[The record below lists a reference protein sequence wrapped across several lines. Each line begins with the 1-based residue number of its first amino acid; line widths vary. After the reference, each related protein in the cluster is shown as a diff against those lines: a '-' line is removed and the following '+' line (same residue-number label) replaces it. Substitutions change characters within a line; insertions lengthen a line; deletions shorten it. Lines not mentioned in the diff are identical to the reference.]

1 MHHGWGGDGLL
12 NSYEY
17 DRRQVALVNSQQS
30 LKNGK
35 QIFGLLK
42 AMGTTDPDVSKAR
55 QNLYRNIE
63 DAETLGKI
71 HEGIEGQREHFDNLG
86 LHIGYIYGDR
96 QIPGHASVYEPV
108 CTPGARLPHTWIK
121 ILSPELNQLPAID
134 SSYVSEFSPDEV
146 QTKRFS
152 TLDLCPFDAF
162 ILIADS
168 TSASHWGGCLREMQ
182 EQLPAAASS
191 LKIRLF
197 IEGQDFETQSDVHGQ
212 NWIEIMGLRTGQA
225 TLVRPDQHILACF
238 GRGSGSFD
246 IARVLKE
253 HLAW

>member
-1 MHHGWGGDGLL
+1 MYHGSGRDGLL

-121 ILSPELNQLPAID
+121 ILSPQIVQLPAVD
-134 SSYVSEFSPDEV
+134 SSYVPELSPDEV
-146 QTKRFS
+146 QAKRFS

-168 TSASHWGGCLREMQ
+168 TSVSHWGGRLREVQ
-182 EQLPAAASS
+182 EQLPPFAS
-191 LKIRLF
+191 LKIRRV
-197 IEGQDFETQSDVHGQ
+197 IEGQDFETQPGVHSQ
-212 NWIEIMGLRTGQA
+212 NWIEIMGLRKGQA

-238 GRGSGSFD
+238 GHETGSSD
-246 IARVLKE
+246 IAKVLKE

>member
-1 MHHGWGGDGLL
+1 
-12 NSYEY
+12 
-17 DRRQVALVNSQQS
+17 
-30 LKNGK
+30 
-35 QIFGLLK
+35 
-42 AMGTTDPDVSKAR
+42 MGTTDPDVSKAR

-121 ILSPELNQLPAID
+121 ILSPELDQLPAID

-152 TLDLCPFDAF
+152 TLDLCPFNAF

-168 TSASHWGGCLREMQ
+168 TSASHWGRCLREMQ

>member
-1 MHHGWGGDGLL
+1 M

-108 CTPGARLPHTWIK
+108 CTPGARLPHTWIN
-121 ILSPELNQLPAID
+121 ILSPELVQLPVID

-146 QTKRFS
+146 QAKRFS

-162 ILIADS
+162 ILIADW
-168 TSASHWGGCLREMQ
+168 TSASHWSGCLREIQ
-182 EQLPAAASS
+182 EQLPPAASS
-191 LKIRLF
+191 LKIRLV
-197 IEGQDFETQSDVHGQ
+197 IGGQDFETQPDVHGQ
-212 NWIEIMGLRTGQA
+212 NWIETMGLRTGQA

-238 GRGSGSFD
+238 VRESGSSD
-246 IARVLKE
+246 ITRVLKE